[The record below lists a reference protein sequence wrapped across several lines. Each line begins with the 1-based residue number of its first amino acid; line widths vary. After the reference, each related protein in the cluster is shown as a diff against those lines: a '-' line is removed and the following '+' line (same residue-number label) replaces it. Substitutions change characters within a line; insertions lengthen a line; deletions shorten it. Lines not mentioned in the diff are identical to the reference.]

1 MLLCALHVVQLLLQI
16 TALEAVPLARTAL
29 EEFDNSVEPEVIH
42 QDCKSK
48 FPAFLQHSPLGHLSV
63 DLWVSQCTA
72 TLRELRENPAFPLQP
87 THTALITHLSL
98 SPGGS
103 YYSKRLMGLLS
114 APISGEYMFSGQ
126 GSGESE
132 LWLSTDHTPSN
143 SRRILAITSERQ
155 TAPRVLL
162 VANQKYYI
170 EILQTVS
177 HQDSLQIMWHVPG
190 TKDYSI
196 ITDQYLSP
204 HSSTIAPSV
213 SLKTPSL
220 PTLPASPQPLT
231 QLLHSTLPLCAVN
244 SAVEAI
250 SDIMPGSVHPAD
262 YTDLRNMRSVVL
274 GNQMILPEKAEFLK
288 ASLLALYPTLQSI
301 ESLELYPE
309 GALWLEGRESGGNKV
324 GSWSAL
330 GAKKELCDPSWAV
343 RDQRVVTFIVGVK
356 GQSTWVNHLL
366 NNMLEIQQY
375 SQHVQIQLIIVD
387 FDNGV
392 HTNQLVEHST
402 FKNVQV
408 IPLTGDFDRG
418 LALARGAEHSSDS
431 SLLFFIDLHL
441 QLPADIAERAWS
453 RTVRGRSVY
462 APALVRL
469 NPGHTPHTPNGY
481 WEMGGYGLL
490 AVYKSDY
497 LSSNGHVVKPTY
509 TWGGEDWDLVQKLIS
524 NKMVVLR
531 ARVPGLYH
539 YHHDRQG
546 MWNRRL

>member
-16 TALEAVPLARTAL
+16 TALEAVPLARTAV
-29 EEFDNSVEPEVIH
+29 DDVSNSVEPTRQE
-42 QDCKSK
+42 CKRK
-48 FPAFLQHSPLGHLSV
+48 FPAFLQRTELGHLSV
-63 DLWVSQCTA
+63 DLWVSQCTT
-72 TLRELRENPAFPLQP
+72 TLRELRENPTFPLHP
-87 THTALITHLSL
+87 THTALLTHLSL

-103 YYSKRLMGLLS
+103 FYSKRVMGLLTT
-114 APISGEYMFSGQ
+114 PVSGEYMFSGQ

-132 LWLSTDHTPSN
+132 LWLSTDHTPGN
-143 SRRILAITSERQ
+143 SRRILEITSERQ
-155 TAPRVLL
+155 TAPRVNLS
-162 VANQKYYI
+162 ANKKYYI

-177 HQDSLQIMWHVPG
+177 DTDSLQIMWHVPG

-196 ITDQYLSP
+196 ISDQYLSP
-204 HSSTIAPSV
+204 HSSTVAPSV

-231 QLLHSTLPLCAVN
+231 QLLPSTLPLCAV
-244 SAVEAI
+244 SSKISAI
-250 SDIMPGSVHPAD
+250 SQITPGAVHPAD

-274 GNQMILPEKAEFLK
+274 GNQMILPEQAQILK

-330 GAKKELCDPSWAV
+330 RDKEETLCDPNWAV
-343 RDQRVVTFIVGVK
+343 RDQKTVTFIVGVK

-366 NNMLEIQQY
+366 NNMLEIEQY
-375 SQHVQIQLIIVD
+375 SKHVQIQLIIVD

-392 HTNQLVEHST
+392 HTHQLVEHSA

-418 LALARGAEHSSDS
+418 IALARGAEHSPDS

-441 QLPADIAERAWS
+441 QLPPDIAERAWS

-524 NKMVVLR
+524 SKLVVLR

-546 MWNRRL
+546 MWNRKL